1 MLSHII
7 VFENFLIENFVKK
20 IKLSPFYLAIALYTI
35 SNIIFAVTA
44 INNKEMLVEFYSYTV
59 DASLMLKALFLQTF
73 SLVFLIF
80 LYKLYERKQKFKQLE
95 VNGYGNLSGWI
106 LLIYQIF
113 YILLAIFFNVG
124 VVDQTV
130 NNVNSNIL
138 IIVSLLSADSIFFI
152 VGSQLKSKKLFQ
164 LNAIVY
170 LISSILRGWMGGIL
184 IVFFVYL
191 CRELYL
197 RISIKSLLVS
207 LFFAILVVLLLP
219 FLIDL
224 KFGIRDG
231 EIVIDIND
239 YFSRLETSVEYLMGR
254 FQHVGHIYILLNK
267 ADYYYSAY
275 QGLGIRSFLLE
286 GNIPYTLYNKIIGAK
301 GVSLSEF
308 MVKEEFG
315 GIWNTNTGIVGWWVV
330 LKESIVF
337 FIMYWSFLI
346 FVTYS
351 LIYKFATRQL
361 FLTIALFSI
370 IYFYH
375 GWLSSFFNLLFLT
388 WLLVIL
394 KKIRL

>member
-44 INNKEMLVEFYSYTV
+44 INNKEMVVEFYSYTV

-138 IIVSLLSADSIFFI
+138 IIVSLLSADSFFFI

-224 KFGIRDG
+224 KFG
-231 EIVIDIND
+231 
-239 YFSRLETSVEYLMGR
+239 SR
-254 FQHVGHIYILLNK
+254 
-267 ADYYYSAY
+267 
-275 QGLGIRSFLLE
+275 
-286 GNIPYTLYNKIIGAK
+286 
-301 GVSLSEF
+301 
-308 MVKEEFG
+308 G
-315 GIWNTNTGIVGWWVV
+315 G
-330 LKESIVF
+330 
-337 FIMYWSFLI
+337 
-346 FVTYS
+346 
-351 LIYKFATRQL
+351 
-361 FLTIALFSI
+361 
-370 IYFYH
+370 
-375 GWLSSFFNLLFLT
+375 
-388 WLLVIL
+388 
-394 KKIRL
+394 

>member
-231 EIVIDIND
+231 EIVFDIND

-330 LKESIVF
+330 LRESIIF

-346 FVTYS
+346 FITYS
-351 LIYKFATRQL
+351 LIYRFATRQL

>member
-44 INNKEMLVEFYSYTV
+44 INNKEMVVEFYSYTV

-388 WLLVIL
+388 WLLVIS

>member
-44 INNKEMLVEFYSYTV
+44 INNKEMVVEFYSYTV

-138 IIVSLLSADSIFFI
+138 IIVSLLSADSFFFI

-224 KFGIRDG
+224 KFGIRGG
-231 EIVIDIND
+231 EIVFDIND

-267 ADYYYSAY
+267 AGYYYSAY

-346 FVTYS
+346 FVTYR
-351 LIYKFATRQL
+351 LIYRFATRQL

>member
-1 MLSHII
+1 M
-7 VFENFLIENFVKK
+7 KK

-35 SNIIFAVTA
+35 SNIIFAVMA
-44 INNKEMLVEFYSYTV
+44 INNKEMVVEFYSYTV

-95 VNGYGNLSGWI
+95 VNGYGNLSGWL

-219 FLIDL
+219 FLVDL

-231 EIVIDIND
+231 EIVFDIND
-239 YFSRLETSVEYLMGR
+239 YFSRLETSVEYLMSR

-286 GNIPYTLYNKIIGAK
+286 GNVPYTLYNKIIGAK

-351 LIYKFATRQL
+351 LIYRFATRQL